1 MNDEKI
7 SRSNVPLSLAYGLSV
22 IAIAIALASHFGM
35 LPQWTGMPIRTQM
48 LSVEDKSGD
57 SRMQL
62 TTLGGGSA
70 SLYVTDSNGDV
81 VISGG
86 AGLVGRGQMIFGS
99 ATGGGSIHIDG
110 GSPEMAPLI
119 ELRHGATA
127 RLRLTLDD
135 DGNPILVNPV
145 TGESKRVFDDPV
157 EGE

>member
-1 MNDEKI
+1 MSTGTV
-7 SRSNVPLSLAYGLSV
+7 SRRNVPLALAYGLSV
-22 IAIAIALASHFGM
+22 IAIAIALASHFRM

-57 SRMQL
+57 SRVQL

-110 GSPEMAPLI
+110 GSTEMAPFI
-119 ELRHGATA
+119 ELRDGASV

-135 DGNPILVNPV
+135 DGNPILVNPA
-145 TGESKRVFDDPV
+145 TGETKPVFNDPA
-157 EGE
+157 EDG